1 VHAAVDFTH
10 HLIVAQEVTT
20 MGSDRALLSSMVKK
34 TKAVLQTDKLDVV
47 ADRGAVVHNIS
58 TGPSKSLRL
67 PRHCPKHCNSM
78 ARLDQTLEAYT
89 HLCRVLCVEQ
99 SQGIEDMKILV
110 MTIELMARM
119 ILFTAII
126 VLTAHYIGQSRWIQT
141 VRQAPRQ
148 PQA

>member
-1 VHAAVDFTH
+1 
-10 HLIVAQEVTT
+10 
-20 MGSDRALLSSMVKK
+20 
-34 TKAVLQTDKLDVV
+34 
-47 ADRGAVVHNIS
+47 
-58 TGPSKSLRL
+58 
-67 PRHCPKHCNSM
+67 M